1 MHHTSIAL
9 VDDHVLLRQGLA
21 SFIRSFPQYQIILEA
36 DNGADFIGKAKAT
49 PPDIVLLDVNMPRMN
64 GYETATWIREHLPQ
78 TRVLVL
84 SMVEHDAAIIR
95 MLRLGA
101 RGYLLK
107 DSNPNI
113 LLHALDA
120 VRDHGFF
127 INELVSNRM
136 IHYLNEAG
144 NTHGN
149 GNTNTMAID
158 LTAKELRF
166 LQLACTE
173 KTYKEIADEMYVSPR
188 TIDSYRDGLFERLQ
202 IKSRVG
208 LVLYAIKNGI
218 VNV

>member
-21 SFIRSFPQYQIILEA
+21 SFIRSFPQYQIVLEA
-36 DNGADFIGKAKAT
+36 DNGADFIDKAKDN

-144 NTHGN
+144 TGN
-149 GNTNTMAID
+149 GSTTTTAID
-158 LTAKELRF
+158 LTARELRF

>member
-1 MHHTSIAL
+1 MERTTIAL

-21 SFIRSFPQYQIILEA
+21 SFIRTFPQYEILLEA
-36 DNGADFIGKAKAT
+36 DNGADFLARVKSTTA
-49 PPDIVLLDVNMPRMN
+49 PDIVLLDVNMPRMN
-64 GYETATWIREHLPQ
+64 GYETAAWIKENLPG
-78 TRVLVL
+78 TKVLVL
-84 SMVEHDAAIIR
+84 SMVEHDTAIIR

-136 IHYLNEAG
+136 LHYLNKENGG
-144 NTHGN
+144 NN
-149 GNTNTMAID
+149 GSAAVATMH
-158 LTAKELRF
+158 LTDRELHF

-173 KTYKEIADEMYVSPR
+173 KTYKEIADDMFVSPR
-188 TIDSYRDGLFERLQ
+188 TVDSYRDVLFEKLHIR
-202 IKSRVG
+202 SRVG

>member
-21 SFIRSFPQYQIILEA
+21 SFIRSFPQYEIVLEA
-36 DNGADFIGKAKAT
+36 DNGADFITKAKAN

-64 GYETATWIREHLPQ
+64 GYETATWIREHLPLAK
-78 TRVLVL
+78 VLVL

-136 IHYLNEAG
+136 IHYLNEG
-144 NTHGN
+144 GHSN
-149 GNTNTMAID
+149 GSNTNTMAVN
-158 LTAKELRF
+158 LNERELRF

-208 LVLYAIKNGI
+208 LVIYAIKNGI
-218 VNV
+218 VTV

>member
-1 MHHTSIAL
+1 MQRTAIAL

-21 SFIRSFPQYQIILEA
+21 SFIRTFPQYEILLEA
-36 DNGADFIGKAKAT
+36 DNGTDFLSKVKSTTA
-49 PPDIVLLDVNMPRMN
+49 PDIVLLDVNMPRMN
-64 GYETATWIREHLPQ
+64 GYETAAWIKENLPG
-78 TRVLVL
+78 TKVLVL
-84 SMVEHDAAIIR
+84 SMVEHDTAIIR

-113 LLHALDA
+113 LLHALNA

-136 IHYLNEAG
+136 LHYLNEE
-144 NTHGN
+144 NTASSGSAAVA
-149 GNTNTMAID
+149 TMR
-158 LTAKELRF
+158 LTDRELHF

-173 KTYKEIADEMYVSPR
+173 KTYKEIADDMYVSPR
-188 TIDSYRDGLFERLQ
+188 TVDSYRDVLFEKLHIR
-202 IKSRVG
+202 SRVG

>member
-21 SFIRSFPQYQIILEA
+21 SFIRSFPQYEIILEA
-36 DNGADFIGKAKAT
+36 DNGADFIAKAKAN

-144 NTHGN
+144 HNSGN
-149 GNTNTMAID
+149 GNTNTLAID

>member
-21 SFIRSFPQYQIILEA
+21 SFIRSFPQYEIVLEA
-36 DNGADFIGKAKAT
+36 DNGADFIGKAPAN

-144 NTHGN
+144 NSN
-149 GNTNTMAID
+149 GHSHQATMAIN
-158 LTAKELRF
+158 LSERELRF

-188 TIDSYRDGLFERLQ
+188 TIDSYRDGLFEKLQ

-218 VNV
+218 VSV